1 MTTYNTIN
9 ITKIFI
15 QFLIQNHV
23 YESFI
28 LNFYEY
34 HKRVHNEIKLTD
46 FLHYFDTSKAINI
59 LSAAFD
65 WDSTPQGYDFWY
77 DIYQKW
83 HSTLFNHTFK
93 IFILLL
99 KKNNIYGNIIHQQK
113 NNNKTISKL
122 KTSYLNDYPKNM
134 FENMNNNIQY
144 ENVISQWKQY
154 LTIH

>member
-9 ITKIFI
+9 ITQIFT

-34 HKRVHNEIKLTD
+34 HKRVHNEIKLKD
-46 FLHYFDTSKAINI
+46 FLHYFNPSKAINI
-59 LSAAFD
+59 LSAAFN
-65 WDSTPQGYDFWY
+65 WDATPQGYDFWY
-77 DIYQKW
+77 NIYQKW

-93 IFILLL
+93 MFVLLL

-122 KTSYLNDYPKNM
+122 KTSYLNDYPKNI

-144 ENVISQWKQY
+144 ENVQSQWKQY
-154 LTIH
+154 LNIH